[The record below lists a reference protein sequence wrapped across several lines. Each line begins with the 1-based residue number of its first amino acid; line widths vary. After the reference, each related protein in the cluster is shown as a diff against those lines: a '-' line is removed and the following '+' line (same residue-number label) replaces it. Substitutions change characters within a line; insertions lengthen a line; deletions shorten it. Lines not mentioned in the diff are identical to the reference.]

1 MAKIKS
7 NPISIR
13 STLSAQCTWLN
24 CRLLE
29 VPVRFIQVRIRS
41 IEEIAS
47 EQNIKS
53 LHISNQSNTTE
64 VNLQIYSLT
73 SKAKGTFSKLL
84 KILFQARSSCSKVNC
99 ARATPGLFPK
109 LTFGHRQLHN
119 KPNSSRWDVCYKGW
133 THTLS
138 AADEGFGR
146 KLHPFS
152 HKSSYL
158 S

>member
-1 MAKIKS
+1 MVKIKS
-7 NPISIR
+7 KPILIR
-13 STLSAQCTWLN
+13 STLSAQWTWLN
-24 CRLLE
+24 YRLLE

-53 LHISNQSNTTE
+53 LHISNQSNKTE

-73 SKAKGTFSKLL
+73 SKRQRAHSQSFLKLYFSSKVN
-84 KILFQARSSCSKVNC
+84 AKVNC

-138 AADEGFGR
+138 AADEGVGR